1 MKTKNKSS
9 VLKMFNLL
17 YEGNKSKEQI
27 LQELHIKQVTFYK
40 NLEKLKN
47 AGFKISKTNGI
58 YRINEFQNVLKFDNA
73 EKNIIAYMINTASNL
88 LPKYKN
94 NKFENFITRFLLLSN
109 EDDYREVQEQYKLI
123 KKYLLIEQYEEK
135 IKDIEYFIAKK
146 QKTKITLRSNR
157 ILIVKPIKFNWKKD
171 KIELIYLKDNEEE
184 KINLEQISK
193 IEYPKIQEEI
203 YNREEIIFELYGTL
217 AKRYILKKDERVI
230 KKRKESIVIASYIE
244 DKEALFRRLLRYD
257 TMCKILFPKTEKEN
271 FNKLIDKAIINIDE
285 SNE

>member
-73 EKNIIAYMINTASNL
+73 EKNIIAYMISTASNL

-109 EDDYREVQEQYKLI
+109 EDDYREIKEQYKLI

-146 QKTKITLRSNR
+146 QKAKITLRSNR
-157 ILIVKPIKFNWKKD
+157 ILIVKPIRFNWKKD

-257 TMCKILFPKTEKEN
+257 TMCKILFPKTGKEN